1 VIFLKRM
8 NDKNITG
15 MVSGSYF
22 CAVFWVV
29 QQLKTQLNEEQE
41 SSSQVNLLDIKTGVD
56 TS

>member
-1 VIFLKRM
+1 M